1 MVPDV
6 QADTVRRLE
15 EENQRLKRAVQEL
28 SVLNE
33 LASDIGASLDS
44 EHIMS
49 TIIRRSLRSV
59 RAEQGVI
66 SLVDRDSGDE
76 MKTLVRTAALSDD
89 EHSFH
94 LESSLLGWVHLNKRP
109 LIVNDPKNDARFRGV
124 VWESTIRSVLC
135 VPLLIK
141 SELTGVLTVYN
152 KIDED
157 GFTEGDQRLL
167 AIVAA
172 QSAQVVDNARLYEE
186 EQAFRRVQEEL
197 ALAADIQL
205 ALLPDSAPEVVGYD
219 IAGATIPAQQV
230 GGDYFDFVCE
240 DPDAIAFCVGDVSGK
255 GLTASLLMANL
266 QATVRSQALMQLS
279 PAECLTLANRLLS
292 KSTDPD
298 KFATLF
304 YGVLDTQLHRITYA
318 NAGHFPPLVVPS
330 DGKPSFLG
338 SGGIVLG
345 FIDPAEYEE
354 SALDL
359 QPGDVLVVYSDGIT
373 EAVNADDDQFE
384 EERLAA
390 VVAEHSNAR
399 AASIVERIMEAV
411 RTHAGECEQSDDMTV
426 IVVKREKA

>member
-1 MVPDV
+1 VVPPPTED
-6 QADTVRRLE
+6 AVRRLQ
-15 EENQRLKRAVQEL
+15 EENERLKRAVQEL

-33 LASDIGASLDS
+33 LASEIGASLDS

-66 SLVDRDSGDE
+66 SLVDRESGDE
-76 MKTLVRTAALSDD
+76 MRTLVRTAALSDD

-109 LIVNDPKNDARFRGV
+109 LIVNDPRNDARFRGV
-124 VWESTIRSVLC
+124 VWEDTIRSVLC

-141 SELTGVLTVYN
+141 SELTGALTVYN
-152 KIDED
+152 KLDDD

-172 QSAQVVDNARLYEE
+172 QSAQVVENARLYEE

-197 ALAADIQL
+197 ALAADIQM
-205 ALLPDSAPEVVGYD
+205 ALLPDSAPEVPGYD
-219 IAGATIPAQQV
+219 IAGATVPAQQV
-230 GGDYFDFVCE
+230 GGDYFDFVHE
-240 DPDAIAFCVGDVSGK
+240 DPDALAFCVGDVSGK

-266 QATVRSQALMQLS
+266 QATIRSQALMQLE
-279 PAECLTLANRLLS
+279 PAECLTLANRLLL

-304 YGVLDTQLHRITYA
+304 YGVLDTRGHRIAYA
-318 NAGHFPPLVVPS
+318 NAGHFPPLFAPAGEEPS
-330 DGKPSFLG
+330 YLG
-338 SGGIVLG
+338 SGGLVLG
-345 FIDPAEYEE
+345 FVERAEYEE
-354 SALDL
+354 SSLELA
-359 QPGDVLVVYSDGIT
+359 PGDVLVVYSDGIT
-373 EAVNADDDQFE
+373 EAVNAVDEQFE

-390 VVAEHSNAR
+390 VVAEHRNAP
-399 AASIVERIMEAV
+399 AASIVEQIMETV
-411 RTHAGECEQSDDMTV
+411 RAYAGDSEQSDDMTV
-426 IVVKREKA
+426 VVVKREKP